1 MLTKNRPFKTI
12 SYSLKNYTILDIN
25 QMKKVFSLL
34 TVLFIS
40 FLFVFPQNL
49 SAQVSSLGF
58 GNIQNVNINNL
69 SEAELRN
76 YYQQMQSQ
84 GLTIQEIGSIARA
97 RGLPEDQVSMLIE
110 RLNQVASSQQGQTG
124 TSSTSGVQTR
134 QGQGADLLYPQRTLQ
149 EQSLLVSEL
158 QRLVQERNEQEIL
171 DQLELIIEEGFPVFG
186 QSMFSG
192 ASQTFEPSLNIP
204 TPVDYVFGAGDQ
216 IEIQVWGAA
225 EAEYE
230 LTVTPAGNI
239 NIPNI
244 GPIQVG
250 GMEFEDART
259 KILRNLKQIY
269 SGINLTAPS
278 EGNTFADVSLGD
290 VRSINVNVIGE
301 VRQPG
306 SYTISSLSTIVNL
319 LYAAGGPNRSGSWRE
334 IQVIRGDSIVQTFD
348 LYDLLVYGNQKDNI
362 RLRDQ
367 DVVKIPPYVNRI
379 QLTGEVK
386 RPGLFEL
393 KDGETL
399 NDLMTFT
406 GGFSANAYKD
416 RIVVHRKTNIQRSVA
431 DVNWP
436 EGGDFVLRNGDEIE
450 IGTIVDRYT
459 NRVTIEG
466 AIYKAGDYELTEG
479 MTLLELIEKAQGVT
493 EDAYLERGII
503 YRNMDNL
510 MLESIP
516 FSVRDIIQGNAP
528 DIQLRRNDMVRI
540 SSRFDLRET
549 LTISVKGAVNN
560 PQRFEYLEG
569 MTLEDAIFL
578 ADGLRDEAAAYRV
591 EVARRVV
598 DADTRVKV
606 NQIANVYEFEIDEE
620 FTFSGG
626 DGEFQLEPY
635 DMVFVRTK
643 PNYQEQ
649 LTVRIEG
656 EVQYPGEYVLERRDS
671 KLTDLVRQAGGLSNF
686 AYPEGASMDRILEI
700 TTRQVQVDEGSEER
714 SETLSALN
722 LENVNLDRF
731 ETVNDTTYTPVGI
744 RLGDALENPDG
755 INDIRLQEG
764 DIIRIP
770 RNLNTVRVEGGVL
783 SPVTMRYVPGR
794 GLQGYIDNAGGTT
807 DRGQRHRA
815 YIVYAN
821 GEVDRVRRFLY
832 IKSNPDVSPGATII
846 VPEKPQAREL
856 TPQERISLASS
867 IASTALL
874 FVTLLDRIQNN

>member
-1 MLTKNRPFKTI
+1 
-12 SYSLKNYTILDIN
+12 
-25 QMKKVFSLL
+25 MKKVFSLFL
-34 TVLFIS
+34 LILISSLF
-40 FLFVFPQNL
+40 FLPQH
-49 SAQVSSLGF
+49 STAQVANFGM
-58 GNIQNVNINNL
+58 GNIQNVNVNNL
-69 SEAELRN
+69 TDDQLRN
-76 YYQQMQSQ
+76 FYQQMQAQ
-84 GLTIQEIGSIARA
+84 GLTAEQVGSIARA
-97 RGLPEDQVSMLIE
+97 RGMPANQASQLVT
-110 RLNQVASSQQGQTG
+110 RLNQL
-124 TSSTSGVQTR
+124 SSTQATGGETTTSGTQTR
-134 QGQGADLLYPQRTLQ
+134 QGQGSAELLYPQRSLQ
-149 EQSLLVSEL
+149 EQSLLLSEL
-158 QRLVQERNEQEIL
+158 QRLVEERNEEDL
-171 DQLELIIEEGFPVFG
+171 MDQLELIIEEGFPVFG
-186 QSMFSG
+186 EAMFTG

-204 TPVDYVFGAGDQ
+204 TPVDYVFGSGDQ
-216 IEIQVWGAA
+216 IEIEVWGAA
-225 EAEYE
+225 EAEYVLE
-230 LTVTPAGNI
+230 VTPSGNI

-244 GPIQVG
+244 GPINIG
-250 GMEFEDART
+250 GMVYPEART
-259 KILRNLKQIY
+259 KILRNLQQIY
-269 SGINLTAPS
+269 SGINLTNPS
-278 EGNTFADVSLGD
+278 QGNTFADVTLGD
-290 VRSINVNVIGE
+290 VRSINVSVIGE

-306 SYTISSLSTIVNL
+306 SYTISSLATIFNL

-334 IQVIRGDSIVQTFD
+334 IQVIRGDSIAHTFD
-348 LYDLLVYGNQKDNI
+348 MYDLLVYGNQKDNI

-367 DVVKIPPYVNRI
+367 DVIKIPPYINRI
-379 QLTGEVK
+379 ELTGEVK

-399 NDLMTFT
+399 ADLMTYS

-416 RIVVHRKTNIQRSVA
+416 RIVVDRKTSIQRSVS

-436 EGGDFVLRNGDEIE
+436 EGGDFVLQNGDEIE

-466 AIYKAGDYELTEG
+466 AVYKPGEYELTDG
-479 MTLLELIEKAQGVT
+479 LTLSELIQKSQGVT

-516 FSVRDIIQGNAP
+516 FSVRDILQGNSE
-528 DIQLRRNDMVRI
+528 DIRLRRNDMIRI

-549 LTISVKGAVNN
+549 LTISVRGAVNS
-560 PQRFEYLEG
+560 PETFEYLEG
-569 MTLEDAIFL
+569 MTLQDAIFI

-591 EVARRVV
+591 EVARRVA
-598 DADTRVKV
+598 DDDTRVKV
-606 NQIANVYEFEIDEE
+606 NQIANVYEFEIDEDFE
-620 FTFSGG
+620 FSGNA
-626 DGEFQLEPY
+626 GEFELEPY

-656 EVQYPGEYVLERRDS
+656 EVQYPGEYVLERRDA
-671 KLTDLVRQAGGLSNF
+671 KLTDLVRQAGGLSDF

-700 TTRQVQVDEGSEER
+700 TAEQVQVSSGSEQR
-714 SETLSALN
+714 TDALSALN
-722 LENVNLDRF
+722 LENVDLDRF

-744 RLGDALENPDG
+744 RLGDALDTPSG

-794 GLQGYIDNAGGTT
+794 GLQDYIDNAGGTT

-832 IKSNPDVSPGATII
+832 IKNNPNVSPGATVI